1 MTISKALQ
9 LLAIFS
15 ATAQIFCACSKETPP
30 PVYDAPLFES
40 QSDYRERRTLDFVCG
55 REFSAVGAAVGFSET
70 KNIARLFFTDL
81 QRAFTEVDFFADGKK
96 CKIVSRRHADENS
109 AKFELGNG
117 GTLELKRLGD
127 ATMRLEAAFSGAKTV
142 SMSFILPNEF
152 FVSTTA
158 DVGGVRFAIAD
169 NSAKPPCER
178 FEKFGKITLRADT
191 RENAFSISDE
201 TGNASCAISF
211 GRNFTRLSF
220 SSGGKLA
227 LRFDLGSE
235 KVFSPAPPDGDVCT
249 KIGHVD
255 YWLEERA
262 VLPDT
267 RGKNLL
273 QNPSFEAGLRN
284 MAFRHFLLAAQNEK
298 LWEIKPVHI
307 CETDAKFGKKSLE
320 IFSDAPNA
328 YLAQKVA
335 TSSVA
340 LERGTYTF
348 SVWAKS
354 DSDGQSL
361 AVSVVDAAKLYD
373 RKNWHAKTFKL
384 ERDWKRFEF
393 TFEIDKPQIVPL
405 VFEASSASPAVCRL
419 DGMQLERG
427 AKATDFEPPSADA
440 FFESDF
446 EHNLIEH
453 GKPAGARIAVVAAPN
468 AKGRIDAEIF
478 DFFGERVFSKRFDF
492 ECGAD
497 GVAKIPLPVEKFG
510 RGLFVLKTRAAADG
524 GSERYEISRF
534 AVVDFLENKHKHKN
548 LFVDTYVDPLSTQQN
563 FPEILAWY
571 KKLGYGARAGY
582 TNRDNLISHE
592 AKKYGIDSL
601 SSPVGRITRDK
612 QIGRA
617 FVFLENTNWFSIPNM
632 RWKKALLL
640 DDFRRGGGD
649 LTPEYLAKVE
659 KVAEYITR
667 KYDGVEVWE
676 NAVEPEG
683 AMKYFANPVFA
694 TRENFEKFVE
704 IECAVARGIRKGNPS
719 ARLSTSITSTLAR
732 EDRITFFDRLLE
744 ETAKRGVKY
753 DCAGAHIYRGA
764 PEYPRP
770 TLDENYERLFDVFKK
785 HGYENIDVYSPE
797 GMHWLPVHC
806 YDVPFITDLE
816 RRANPLR
823 GVLPYT
829 YDIGHGERLATALRA
844 RTWLV
849 GLKYANIKSM
859 NASNYGVSQMDAA
872 LSPYAYHIVP
882 NTLGN
887 LLGESKFLFELKLFA
902 DTRCFVFDD
911 GKGGAV
917 AAIWACKKEFDRGTV
932 RPPEMSF
939 SAPRGTEL
947 FDIMGHERSF
957 DKNADGSDGLRLS
970 IFPVFLRA
978 ANADE
983 LAAALKAAKWK
994 SNAPTVPN
1002 VKFMPLCPDGFSVA
1016 VENPYAAQM
1025 CGKIGLR
1032 GDSQSFAIAE
1042 NDGRKF
1048 AFKSPA
1054 KISGAGI
1061 KKFSEKISLS
1071 LSSPVKRDFTFAKS
1085 FHAVLVK
1092 NADSDFGEVGSNWD
1106 KWEKVA
1112 PLKLDNMRRSEKLWR
1127 NAINPTAAQF
1137 SAQYKILRDG
1147 DKLRVAVFVRD
1158 DKFLEA
1164 DGGSADAGAHAD
1176 TVEIIFDALAN
1187 ATDTPEERRLGSD
1200 DWHFKIWKQKGSDVA
1215 KVYRLSVPDVQLT
1228 LGILGA
1234 KVHTFADD
1242 VKGAFQRTADGYRLE
1257 LEFEATAMLP
1267 QKLDKNAVMGVGVIV
1282 DDFDDAKSPEADARL
1297 TNSAAKT
1304 KIESTPAEFPLAV
1317 FE

>member
-1 MTISKALQ
+1 MTSRDFWGLLASMTISKALQ

-55 REFSAVGAAVGFSET
+55 REFSAVGAAAGFSET

-96 CKIVSRRHADENS
+96 CKIVSRGHADENS

-169 NSAKPPCER
+169 NSAKPPRER

-201 TGNASCAISF
+201 TGNASCAIFF
-211 GRNFTRLSF
+211 GRNFARLSF
-220 SSGGKLA
+220 SSDGKLA

-273 QNPSFEAGLRN
+273 QNPSFETGLRN
-284 MAFRHFLLAAQNEK
+284 TAFRHFLLAAQNEK
-298 LWEIKPVHI
+298 LWEIKPVRI

-446 EHNLIEH
+446 EHNLIGH

-468 AKGRIDAEIF
+468 AKGKIDAEIF

-582 TNRDNLISHE
+582 TNRDNLISNE

-612 QIGRA
+612 QIDRA
-617 FVFLENTNWFSIPNM
+617 FVFLENTNWPTAAPSSSYCPFFASPIPNM

-732 EDRITFFDRLLE
+732 KDRITFFDRLLE

-753 DCAGAHIYRGA
+753 DCAGAHIYRGT

-970 IFPVFLRA
+970 IFPVCLRT
-978 ANADE
+978 ANVDE

-1085 FHAVLVK
+1085 FRAVLVK

-1127 NAINPTAAQF
+1127 NA
-1137 SAQYKILRDG
+1137 
-1147 DKLRVAVFVRD
+1147 
-1158 DKFLEA
+1158 
-1164 DGGSADAGAHAD
+1164 
-1176 TVEIIFDALAN
+1176 
-1187 ATDTPEERRLGSD
+1187 
-1200 DWHFKIWKQKGSDVA
+1200 
-1215 KVYRLSVPDVQLT
+1215 
-1228 LGILGA
+1228 
-1234 KVHTFADD
+1234 
-1242 VKGAFQRTADGYRLE
+1242 
-1257 LEFEATAMLP
+1257 
-1267 QKLDKNAVMGVGVIV
+1267 
-1282 DDFDDAKSPEADARL
+1282 
-1297 TNSAAKT
+1297 NSAAKT

>member
-1 MTISKALQ
+1 MSMSKTLQ

-15 ATAQIFCACSKETPP
+15 ATAQIFCACSKGTPP
-30 PVYDAPLFES
+30 PIYDAPLFES
-40 QSDYRERRTLDFVCG
+40 QSDYKERRTLDFVCG
-55 REFSAVGAAVGFSET
+55 KDFSAIGAAVGFSET
-70 KNIARLFFTDL
+70 KHIARLFFTDL
-81 QRAFTEVDFFADGKK
+81 QRAFTELDFSADGKK
-96 CKIVSRRHADENS
+96 CKIISRESADENS
-109 AKFELGNG
+109 AKFKLENG
-117 GTLELKRLGD
+117 GTLELKRLD
-127 ATMRLEAAFSGAKTV
+127 NATMRLETDFENAETV

-158 DVGGVRFAIAD
+158 DIGGVRFPIAD
-169 NSAKPPCER
+169 NSAKPPR
-178 FEKFGKITLRADT
+178 GKFENFGKITLRADT
-191 RENAFSISDE
+191 RENAFSIADAKGKS
-201 TGNASCAISF
+201 ACSISF
-211 GRNFTRLSF
+211 GRNFA
-220 SSGGKLA
+220 KLA
-227 LRFDLGSE
+227 VSAKGGLFLDFDLGSE
-235 KVFSPAPPDGDVCT
+235 KVFSPAPPERESCT

-267 RGKNLL
+267 RGKNML

-284 MAFRHFLLAAQNEK
+284 MAFRHFLLAAQNER
-298 LWEIKPVHI
+298 LWKIKPVRI

-320 IFSDAPNA
+320 IFSDAPKA
-328 YLAQKVA
+328 YLAQRVA

-340 LERGTYTF
+340 LERGAYTF

-373 RKNWHAKTFKL
+373 KKNWHAKTFKL

-393 TFEIDKPQIVPL
+393 TFDVDKPQIVPL

-427 AKATDFEPPSADA
+427 TKATDFEPPSADV

-446 EHNLIEH
+446 EHNLIER
-453 GKPAGARIAVVAAPN
+453 GKPAGARLAVVATPN
-468 AKGRIDAEIF
+468 ARGKIDAEIF
-478 DFFGERVFSKRFDF
+478 DFFGERVFSEKFGF
-492 ECGAD
+492 ACGAD
-497 GVAKIPLPVEKFG
+497 GVAKIPLPVERLG
-510 RGLFVLKTRAAADG
+510 RGLFVLKTRAATDG
-524 GSERYEISRF
+524 GRERYEISRF
-534 AVVDFLENKHKHKN
+534 AVVDFLENKHRHKN

-582 TNRDNLISHE
+582 TNRDNLISRE
-592 AKKYGIDSL
+592 AKKYAIDSL
-601 SSPVGRITRDK
+601 SSPIGRITRDK

-617 FVFLENTNWFSIPNM
+617 FVFLENTNWFSMPNM
-632 RWKKALLL
+632 TWRKALLL
-640 DDFRRGGGD
+640 DDFRRGGAD

-659 KVAEYITR
+659 KTAEYIAR

-694 TRENFEKFVE
+694 TSENFEKFVE

-732 EDRITFFDRLLE
+732 DDRMAFFDRLLE
-744 ETAKRGVKY
+744 ETSKRGVKY

-770 TLDENYERLFDVFKK
+770 TLDEDYERLFGVFKK
-785 HGYENIDVYSPE
+785 HGYENVDVYSPE

-887 LLGESKFLFELKLFA
+887 LLGESKFLSEPKLFA

-911 GKGGAV
+911 GKGKAV
-917 AAIWACKKEFDRGTV
+917 AAIWACKREFDRGAM

-939 SAPRGTEL
+939 TAPRDTEL

-970 IFPVFLRA
+970 VFPVFLRT

-1002 VKFMPLCPDGFSVA
+1002 VKFMPLGADGLSVSA
-1016 VENPYAAQM
+1016 ENPYAARM

-1032 GDSQSFAIAE
+1032 GDSQDFAIAE
-1042 NDGRKF
+1042 NGGRKF
-1048 AFKSPA
+1048 AFRSPA
-1054 KISGAGI
+1054 KISDAGI

-1085 FHAVLVK
+1085 FRALLVK
-1092 NADSDFGEVGSNWD
+1092 NADSDFGEVGTNWD
-1106 KWEKVA
+1106 KWEKV
-1112 PLKLDNMRRSEKLWR
+1112 PPIKLDNMRRAEKLWR
-1127 NAINPTAAQF
+1127 NAITPTDAQF
-1137 SAQYKILRDG
+1137 SAKYKILRDG
-1147 DKLRVAVFVRD
+1147 DKLRVALFVRD

-1176 TVEIIFDALAN
+1176 AVAIIFDTLAN
-1187 ATDTPEERRLGSD
+1187 AADAPEERRLGPD
-1200 DWHFKIWKQKGSDVA
+1200 DWHFKIWKQKGSDTA
-1215 KVYRLSVPDVQLT
+1215 KVYRLAVPDVQLT

-1242 VKGAFQRTADGYRLE
+1242 VKGAFRRTDDGYRLE
-1257 LEFEATAMLP
+1257 LEFEATAVLP
-1267 QKLDKNAVMGVGVIV
+1267 QKLGKNAVTGIGVIV
-1282 DDFDDAKSPEADARL
+1282 YDFDDPKSPEADARL
-1297 TNSAAKT
+1297 TNSAAT
-1304 KIESTPAEFPLAV
+1304 AKI
-1317 FE
+1317 

>member
-1 MTISKALQ
+1 MSTPKPLK
-9 LLAIFS
+9 LPAILF
-15 ATAQIFCACSKETPP
+15 AAAQIFCACSKETPP
-30 PVYDAPLFES
+30 PIYDTPLFES
-40 QSDYRERRTLDFVCG
+40 QADFKEKRTLDFVCAKN
-55 REFSAVGAAVGFSET
+55 FSAVGAAVGFSET
-70 KNIARLFFTDL
+70 KNVARLFFTDL

-96 CKIVSRRHADENS
+96 RKIVSRESADANS
-109 AKFELGNG
+109 ARFSLENG
-117 GTLELKRLGD
+117 GTLSLKK
-127 ATMRLEAAFSGAKTV
+127 LENGMMKFRAEFENAREV
-142 SMSFILPNEF
+142 SMSFIMPNEF
-152 FVSTTA
+152 FAATTA
-158 DVGGVRFAIAD
+158 DIGGARFAVSD
-169 NSAKPPCER
+169 NSAKPPRES
-178 FEKFGKITLRADT
+178 FENFGKITLRADT
-191 RENAFSISDE
+191 RENAFSISDAK
-201 TGNASCAISF
+201 GGASC
-211 GRNFTRLSF
+211 RLSF
-220 SSGGKLA
+220 GKNFATLAVSSKGGLE
-227 LRFDLGSE
+227 LDFDFGSE
-235 KVFSPAPPDGDVCT
+235 KIFSPAPPERESRT
-249 KIGHVD
+249 KIGHID

-284 MAFRHFLLAAQNEK
+284 MAFRHFLMPTQNKK
-298 LWEIKPVHI
+298 LWEIKPVRV

-320 IFSDAPNA
+320 IFSDSPKEH
-328 YLAQKVA
+328 LAQKIT

-340 LERGTYTF
+340 LEKGVYTF

-354 DSDGQSL
+354 DTDGQSL
-361 AVSVVDAAKLYD
+361 TVSLADAGKLYD
-373 RKNWHAKTFKL
+373 RKNWRAKTFKL
-384 ERDWKRFEF
+384 GREWRRFEF
-393 TFEIDKPQIVPL
+393 TFDVDAPQISPL
-405 VFEASSASPAVCRL
+405 VFEASSALPAVCRL

-427 AKATDFEPPSADA
+427 AEATDFEAPSADV

-446 EHNLIEH
+446 ANNLIER
-453 GKPAGARIAVVAAPN
+453 GKPAGARLVAVAAPN
-468 AKGRIDAEIF
+468 AKGKIEAEIF
-478 DFFGERVFSKRFDF
+478 DFFGERVFSEIF
-492 ECGAD
+492 EFVCGAD
-497 GVAKIPLPVEKFG
+497 GVAKIPLAVEKLG

-534 AVVDFLENKHKHKN
+534 AVADFLENKHKHKN

-582 TNRDNLISHE
+582 TNRDNLISRE

-617 FVFLENTNWFSIPNM
+617 FVFLENTNWFSLPNM
-632 RWKKALLL
+632 RWKQALLL

-659 KVAEYITR
+659 KTAEYIAR

-694 TRENFEKFVE
+694 SRENFEKFVE
-704 IECAVARGIRKGNPS
+704 IECAVARGVRKGNPS

-732 EDRITFFDRLLE
+732 DDRITFFDRLLE
-744 ETAKRGVKY
+744 ETRKRGIKY

-770 TLDENYERLFDVFKK
+770 TLDENYESLFAVFKK

-816 RRANPLR
+816 RRAKPLR

-859 NASNYGVSQMDAA
+859 NASNYGVSQMDAT

-887 LLGESKFLFELKLFA
+887 LLGESDFLFELKLFA

-911 GKGGAV
+911 GAGKAV
-917 AAIWACKKEFDRGTV
+917 AAIWACKKEFDRGTM

-939 SAPRGTEL
+939 AAPRGTEL

-957 DKNADGSDGLRLS
+957 DKNADGSDRLRLS

-983 LAAALKAAKWK
+983 LAAALKSAKWK
-994 SNAPTVPN
+994 SNAPILPK
-1002 VKFMPLCPDGFSVA
+1002 VKFAPVSAGKFSVSA
-1016 VENPYAAQM
+1016 DNPYTAEM
-1025 CGKIGLR
+1025 RGKIGLR
-1032 GDSQSFAIAE
+1032 GDSQNFAIAE
-1042 NDGRKF
+1042 NDSRKF
-1048 AFKSPA
+1048 VFSAPA
-1054 KISGAGI
+1054 KITDTAI
-1061 KKFSEKISLS
+1061 KKFAEKISLS
-1071 LSSPVKRDFTFAKS
+1071 LASPVKRDFTYAKS
-1085 FHAVLVK
+1085 FRALLVK
-1092 NADSDFGEVGSNWD
+1092 NTREDFGEIGKNWD
-1106 KWEKVA
+1106 KWKDV
-1112 PLKLDNMRRSEKLWR
+1112 PPISLDNIRRSEKLWSR
-1127 NAINPTAAQF
+1127 GINPTAEQF
-1137 SAQYKILRDG
+1137 SARYKILRDA
-1147 DKLRVAVFVRD
+1147 DKLRIAVFVRD

-1164 DGGSADAGAHAD
+1164 DGDSADAGARAD
-1176 TVEIIFDALAN
+1176 AVEIIFDTLAD
-1187 ATDTPEERRLGSD
+1187 AADTPEERRLGAD
-1200 DWHFKIWKQKGSDVA
+1200 DWHFKIWKTKGSDEA

-1242 VKGAFQRTADGYRLE
+1242 VRGAFRKTDGGYMLE

-1267 QKLDKNAVMGVGVIV
+1267 QKLAANAVMGIGVIV
-1282 DDFDDAKSPEADARL
+1282 DDFDDPDSPEADARL
-1297 TNSAAKT
+1297 TNSAAKA
-1304 KIESTPAEFPLAV
+1304 KIESTPSEFPLAV

>member
-1 MTISKALQ
+1 MTISKALK

-30 PVYDAPLFES
+30 PIYDAPPFES
-40 QSDYRERRTLDFVCG
+40 QSDYKERRTLDFVCG
-55 REFSAVGAAVGFSET
+55 KDFSAIGAAVGFSET
-70 KNIARLFFTDL
+70 KHIARLFFTDL
-81 QRAFTEVDFFADGKK
+81 QRAFTELDFSADGKK
-96 CKIVSRRHADENS
+96 CKIISRESADENS
-109 AKFELGNG
+109 AKFKLGNG
-117 GTLELKRLGD
+117 GTLELKRLGN
-127 ATMRLEAAFSGAKTV
+127 ATMRLEADFENAETV
-142 SMSFILPNEF
+142 SMSFVLPNEF

-158 DVGGVRFAIAD
+158 DIDGVRFPIAD
-169 NSAKPPCER
+169 NSAKPPR
-178 FEKFGKITLRADT
+178 GKFENFGKITLRADT
-191 RENAFSISDE
+191 RENAFSIADAKGKS
-201 TGNASCAISF
+201 ACSISF
-211 GRNFTRLSF
+211 GRNFA
-220 SSGGKLA
+220 KLA
-227 LRFDLGSE
+227 VSAKGGLSLDFDLGSE
-235 KVFSPAPPDGDVCT
+235 KVFSPAPPERESCT

-262 VLPDT
+262 VLSDT

-298 LWEIKPVHI
+298 LWKIKPVRV

-320 IFSDAPNA
+320 IFSDAPKA
-328 YLAQKVA
+328 YLAQRIA

-340 LERGTYTF
+340 LERGAYTF

-361 AVSVVDAAKLYD
+361 TVSVADAAKLYD
-373 RKNWHAKTFKL
+373 KKNWRAKTFKL

-393 TFEIDKPQIVPL
+393 TFDVDKPQIVPL
-405 VFEASSASPAVCRL
+405 VFEASSASPAVCKL

-427 AKATDFEPPSADA
+427 TKSTDFEPPSADV

-446 EHNLIEH
+446 EHNLIER
-453 GKPAGARIAVVAAPN
+453 GKPASARLAVVAAPN
-468 AKGRIDAEIF
+468 ARGRIDAEIF
-478 DFFGERVFSKRFDF
+478 DFFGERVFSEKFDF
-492 ECGAD
+492 ACGAD
-497 GVAKIPLPVEKFG
+497 GVAKIPLPVERLG

-524 GSERYEISRF
+524 GRERYEISRF
-534 AVVDFLENKHKHKN
+534 AAVDFLENKHRHKN

-563 FPEILAWY
+563 FPEILSWY

-582 TNRDNLISHE
+582 TNRDNLISRE

-601 SSPVGRITRDK
+601 SSPIGRITRDK

-617 FVFLENTNWFSIPNM
+617 FVFLENTNWFSMPNM
-632 RWKKALLL
+632 TWKKALLL

-649 LTPEYLAKVE
+649 LTPEYLAKAE
-659 KVAEYITR
+659 KTAEYIAR

-732 EDRITFFDRLLE
+732 DDRMAFFDRLLE
-744 ETAKRGVKY
+744 ETSKRGVKY

-770 TLDENYERLFDVFKK
+770 TLDENYERLFGIFKK
-785 HGYENIDVYSPE
+785 HGYENVDVYSPE

-887 LLGESKFLFELKLFA
+887 LLGESKFLFEPKLFA

-911 GKGGAV
+911 GKGKAV
-917 AAIWACKKEFDRGTV
+917 AAIWACKREFDRGTM

-939 SAPRGTEL
+939 AAPRGTEL

-1002 VKFMPLCPDGFSVA
+1002 VKFMPLGADGLSVSA
-1016 VENPYAAQM
+1016 ENPYAARM

-1048 AFKSPA
+1048 AFRSPA
-1054 KISGAGI
+1054 KISDAGI

-1085 FHAVLVK
+1085 FRALLVK
-1092 NADSDFGEVGSNWD
+1092 NANSDFGEVGTNWD
-1106 KWEKVA
+1106 KWEKV
-1112 PLKLDNMRRSEKLWR
+1112 PPIRLDNMRRSEKLWR
-1127 NAINPTAAQF
+1127 NAITPTDAQF
-1137 SAQYKILRDG
+1137 SATYKILRDG

-1164 DGGSADAGAHAD
+1164 DGGSDDDGARADA
-1176 TVEIIFDALAN
+1176 VEIIFDALAN
-1187 ATDTPEERRLGSD
+1187 AADAPEERRLGSD
-1200 DWHFKIWKQKGSDVA
+1200 DWHFKIWKQKGSDAA
-1215 KVYRLSVPDVQLT
+1215 KVYRLAVPDVQLT

-1242 VKGAFQRTADGYRLE
+1242 VKGAFRRTADGYRLE
-1257 LEFEATAMLP
+1257 LEFEATAALP
-1267 QKLDKNAVMGVGVIV
+1267 QKLDKNAVMGIGVIV
-1282 DDFDDAKSPEADARL
+1282 DDFDDPQSPEADARL
-1297 TNSAAKT
+1297 TNSAAKA